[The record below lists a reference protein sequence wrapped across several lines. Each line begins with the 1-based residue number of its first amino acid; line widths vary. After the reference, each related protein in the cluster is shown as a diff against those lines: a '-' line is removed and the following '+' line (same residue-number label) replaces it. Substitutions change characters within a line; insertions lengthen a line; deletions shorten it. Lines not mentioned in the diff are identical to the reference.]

1 MQKNLNIRIKH
12 PMLLEHLTT
21 DRLRFRPL
29 TLADKPRLL
38 DFFADPVA
46 TEFHFIKTD
55 VSAYADNWLRRQL
68 GRYANEQGG
77 LHAVELLETGE
88 LVGQAGLLYQWVDGI
103 PKWEVGY
110 HFFREHWGKGY
121 ATEAAKACRN
131 FCFENEMAE
140 TLISLIHP
148 DNLRSQA
155 VAKRNGMT
163 EWKRTTWREL
173 PVVVYRIRRPE
184 WENLKME
191 N

>member
-1 MQKNLNIRIKH
+1 
-12 PMLLEHLTT
+12 MLLNNLTT

-29 TLADKPRLL
+29 TLEDKPLL
-38 DFFADPVA
+38 MDFFEDPIT
-46 TEFHFIKTD
+46 TEFHLIDAETPI
-55 VSAYADNWLRRQL
+55 YADNWLRRQL
-68 GRYANEQGG
+68 SRYTNDQGG

-88 LVGQAGLLYQWVDGI
+88 LVGQCGLLYQWVDGI

-110 HFFREHWGKGY
+110 HFLRKHWGNGY
-121 ATEAAKACRN
+121 ATEAAQACRN

-163 EWKRTTWREL
+163 EWKRTIWRKMS
-173 PVVVYRIRRPE
+173 VVVYRIRRSE
-184 WENLKME
+184 WESVV
-191 N
+191 

>member
-1 MQKNLNIRIKH
+1 
-12 PMLLEHLTT
+12 MLLDNLTT

-29 TLADKPRLL
+29 ALADKPRLMG
-38 DFFADPVA
+38 FFEDPVA

-55 VSAYADNWLRRQL
+55 ISEYADMWLRHQL
-68 GRYANEQGG
+68 GRYANDQGG

-88 LVGQAGLLYQWVDGI
+88 LIGQAGLLYQWVDHV

-121 ATEAAKACRN
+121 ATEAAQACRD

-148 DNLRSQA
+148 DNLRSKA

-173 PVVVYRIRRPE
+173 AVAVYRIRRSE
-184 WENLKME
+184 WETLE
-191 N
+191 V